1 MHQPKINDTLKIELE
16 KIPSI
21 PHTLLRLLEVI
32 YDPDASSSAITEI
45 IQTDPALTARF
56 MSAANSGEFFHWRNN
71 SGKIDLNRLV
81 VAMGLKRVKTLATN
95 SVVQQFFSQFNV
107 DNENL
112 LAHFWQTS
120 MTTAII
126 AQSLAHITSCVSED
140 EAYIVGLLHNIGEL
154 VCFMHDDDIY
164 AVLKQEIINKSQVLL
179 INELAEQKSE
189 LELDFIGVSIPE
201 IGHRIIQGI
210 EPGSV
215 MADAVLYQRESAE
228 HLDGSS
234 YIVQVI
240 NMASKLAML
249 NDKKVNKVNKSENQR
264 IVFEEISQVF
274 GLNQP
279 LLEEMMVNS
288 HSEFLKTAKN
298 MGISVNET
306 QEVEF
311 DNEQVQLDLA
321 DNVRTIAL
329 SSSLQQIKSE
339 QLKGRT
345 EEELIEQ
352 IIQNLKLLFGLSHLI
367 YLTYVEDKHELKGVQ
382 IGFGI
387 NSELNQPANTRVSEF
402 LSQLKLS
409 MDSNKSLLVQAIQK
423 GVPLTSSCC
432 KENTP
437 ESHYVNKKSMAVVD
451 RQVLSFLGSQEL
463 LCVPLLSQSKKEKY
477 GVIVAGL
484 SLHQLQKIKREK
496 GLLYEFSQA
505 ASEVIEHDL
514 SVTEQINEIL
524 EEKAQFQTLE
534 IRKLVHEANNPLG
547 VIRNYLQ
554 ILSMKLED
562 SKEKKLQGQLDI
574 LMSEVERVG
583 NIVLKIRDIPK
594 QLDLEVNN
602 VDINLIISQLLSI
615 FKESLFIKSK
625 VVAKLTLDDSIP
637 IIKSNAD
644 NLKQIL
650 TNLFKNA
657 VEAMPEGG
665 ELSICTRDHINVNGE
680 PFIELRV
687 LDSGPGIPKEIL
699 SHLFH
704 PVKSTK
710 SGEHSGLGLSII
722 KNLVNDLGGTIGGSN
737 HQCLPSVSNG
747 KEQENHGAE
756 FVILLPRKPI

>member
-1 MHQPKINDTLKIELE
+1 MKIELE

-21 PHTLLRLLEVI
+21 PHALLRLLEVI
-32 YDPDASSSAITEI
+32 RDPDSSFSAITEI
-45 IQTDPALTARF
+45 IQTDPALTARV
-56 MSAANSGEFFHWRNN
+56 MSTASSGEFFQWRNN
-71 SGKIDLNRLV
+71 NGKKDLNRLV
-81 VAMGLKRVKTLATN
+81 VAIGLKRVKTLAIN

-154 VCFMHDDDIY
+154 VCFMHDADTY
-164 AVLKQEIINKSQVLL
+164 TGLKQQITNKSQVLL
-179 INELAEQKSE
+179 INEIAEQKSE
-189 LELDFIGVSIPE
+189 LELNFIGTSIPE
-201 IGHRIIQGI
+201 IGHLIIQGF
-210 EPGSV
+210 EPGSI

-228 HLDGSS
+228 QLGGSS
-234 YIVQVI
+234 YLIQVI

-249 NDKKVNKVNKSENQR
+249 NDKQVNKVNKSENQS

-288 HSEFLKTAKN
+288 HSEFLKAAKN

-311 DNEQVQLDLA
+311 NNEQVQLDLA

-345 EEELIEQ
+345 EQELIEQ
-352 IIQNLKLLFGLSHLI
+352 IIQNLKLLFGLSHFI

-382 IGFGI
+382 IGFGV
-387 NSELNQPANTRVSEF
+387 NSELNHPTNKRVSE
-402 LSQLKLS
+402 LVSQLKLS
-409 MDSNKSLLVQAIQK
+409 MDSNKSLPVQAIQK
-423 GVPLTSSCC
+423 GVPLTSSYCS
-432 KENTP
+432 ENTP
-437 ESHYVNKKSMAVVD
+437 ESHCVNKESMAVVD
-451 RQVLSFLGSQEL
+451 RQVLSSLGSQEL
-463 LCVPLLSQSKKEKY
+463 LCVPLLSQCKKEKY

-484 SLHQLQKIKREK
+484 SLHQLQKIKCEK
-496 GLLYEFSQA
+496 GLLYEFSRA
-505 ASEVIEHDL
+505 ASEVIEQEL
-514 SVTEQINEIL
+514 SVTEQINNIL
-524 EEKAQFQTLE
+524 EEKTQLQTLE

-594 QLDLEVNN
+594 QLDLEANN

-615 FKESLFIKSK
+615 FKESLFLKSK
-625 VVAKLTLDDSIP
+625 VVEKLTLDDSIP

-665 ELSICTRDHINVNGE
+665 ELSISTRDHINVNGE

-747 KEQENHGAE
+747 QENHGAE